1 MKNVCLLFLAI
12 VMFSCTS
19 DTTDYNETC
28 IEFETA
34 GIEQIEPA
42 VTIDMVGRPYN
53 VFFRVKNG
61 CGDFNNFDE
70 TKVGNEITIKVTA
83 KYDGCICTQDAPLR
97 EKIYVFNE
105 TASGTYTLKF
115 IKQDGSAITET
126 IVIE

>member
-70 TKVGNEITIKVTA
+70 KTSLNFLASEDSESSFLDLQNIANEYNIKSVGLLLPKNI
-83 KYDGCICTQDAPLR
+83 
-97 EKIYVFNE
+97 
-105 TASGTYTLKF
+105 S
-115 IKQDGSAITET
+115 
-126 IVIE
+126 